1 MIKEE
6 QAADPKTAATNGAE
20 DSTLP
25 LIDTPF
31 FAAIIESIMT
41 FENNRC
47 VLAYI

>member
-1 MIKEE
+1 MTEAKK
-6 QAADPKTAATNGAE
+6 AADLKTAATNGAE
-20 DSTLP
+20 ESTLP

>member
-1 MIKEE
+1 MTEAKK
-6 QAADPKTAATNGAE
+6 AAGPKTAATNGAE

-47 VLAYI
+47 VFA